1 MKSRTRLVAPFAAVA
16 LLLLVTR
23 VAALEPPRVIPHSDH
38 IAKPMSEVFGTLKN
52 YFSDSGLSKFTLV
65 SADEK
70 TGTIVAKQ
78 NGIDSARWSEWAA
91 CSTDPMHMIYQLT
104 DAAVTVTVKLQR
116 DAQDTTFATVSAD
129 FKGTYGLAQDETTI
143 ECRSTGTLEDSILA
157 VAGAKA
163 PQTS

>member
-1 MKSRTRLVAPFAAVA
+1 
-16 LLLLVTR
+16 
-23 VAALEPPRVIPHSDH
+23 
-38 IAKPMSEVFGTLKN
+38 
-52 YFSDSGLSKFTLV
+52 
-65 SADEK
+65 
-70 TGTIVAKQ
+70 
-78 NGIDSARWSEWAA
+78 
-91 CSTDPMHMIYQLT
+91 T

-157 VAGAKA
+157 VAGAKV

>member
-1 MKSRTRLVAPFAAVA
+1 MKSLTRIVPSLTALA
-16 LLLLVTR
+16 LLLLLTR
-23 VAALEPPRVIPHSDH
+23 ASALEPPRVIPHSAH

-52 YFSDSGLSKFTLV
+52 YFSDSGLSKFNLV

-70 TGTIVAKQ
+70 TGAIVAKQ
-78 NGIDSARWSEWAA
+78 NGIDSARWTQWAA

-129 FKGTYGLAQDETTI
+129 FKGTYGLGQDQTTI
-143 ECRSTGTLEDSILA
+143 DCRSTGALEDSILT
-157 VAGAKA
+157 VAGAK
-163 PQTS
+163 PSPTP